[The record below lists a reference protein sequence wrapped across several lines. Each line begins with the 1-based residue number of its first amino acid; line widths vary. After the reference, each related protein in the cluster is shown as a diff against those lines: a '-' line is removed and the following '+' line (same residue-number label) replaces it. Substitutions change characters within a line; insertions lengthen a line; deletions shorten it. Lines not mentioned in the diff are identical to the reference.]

1 VSGRD
6 TATRHAVIFLLTSPL
21 TIANFPVSDAAM
33 VRGFIT
39 LAVLA
44 FGMPSLAAA
53 ETMSFGDAIGMLAK
67 SCGAEI
73 VANCRG
79 VNPDTTR
86 LKECLSRNRDALSP
100 QCQSDY
106 LAAFDAIQKRI
117 TARVAVANACGR
129 EIVKVC
135 GGSTKE
141 TSKSIPCLTTTPKG
155 ISNNCLKAVDD
166 AGYR

>member
-1 VSGRD
+1 M
-6 TATRHAVIFLLTSPL
+6 
-21 TIANFPVSDAAM
+21 ANFPVSDAPM
-33 VRGFIT
+33 VRGSIISI
-39 LAVLA
+39 VLA
-44 FGMPSLAAA
+44 FTLPSLAVA

-79 VNPDTTR
+79 VNPDSTR
-86 LKECLSRNRDALSP
+86 LKECLSRNRDVLSP
-100 QCQSDY
+100 QCQTGY
-106 LAAFDAIQKRI
+106 LAAFDAIQKRVA
-117 TARVAVANACGR
+117 ARVTVANACGR

-135 GGSTKE
+135 GGSPKE
-141 TSKSIPCLTTTPKG
+141 TSRSIPCLTSTPKG